1 MTRASAVVR
10 AHANVPVYGIW
21 EMYLGKGIVG
31 GMLTSG
37 YEQGNLSAQ
46 IATRILQGESPSQ
59 IPVVRNPPN
68 QYMFDYAELSR
79 FGISAENLPPGSI
92 VINQPVPVRVL
103 PESVIWAIGIS
114 ATGLILG
121 LAAMV
126 VAFLRLRRARDA
138 LDESE
143 RRYRAVVEDQTE
155 SDLPHQQ

>member
-1 MTRASAVVR
+1 MPNFPASA
-10 AHANVPVYGIW
+10 
-21 EMYLGKGIVG
+21 
-31 GMLTSG
+31 
-37 YEQGNLSAQ
+37 SA
-46 IATRILQGESPSQ
+46 L
-59 IPVVRNPPN
+59 
-68 QYMFDYAELSR
+68 
-79 FGISAENLPPGSI
+79 ENLPPGSI